1 MGVKAACELF
11 LDSLIYNAHGTAA
24 DALWTRVPL
33 VTAPG
38 ALQPARVAASM
49 LLHPARALSQ
59 LVART
64 PAEMRALAVSFAV
77 SRAAPKGEQAGARLA
92 PAQQEWARVKLM
104 LAGGVEAEESPGIF
118 GVRQW
123 TREWERGLRM
133 AALDI
138 ETRGNLVVA
147 ASAAAA

>member
-49 LLHPARALSQ
+49 LLHPARALTQ

-77 SRAAPKGEQAGARLA
+77 SRAAPKGEQAGLAWRRRSKSGPESSSCLLAEWKQRNRRESLACGSGRENGNGDCAWPRLT
-92 PAQQEWARVKLM
+92 
-104 LAGGVEAEESPGIF
+104 S
-118 GVRQW
+118 RQ
-123 TREWERGLRM
+123 G
-133 AALDI
+133 AI
-138 ETRGNLVVA
+138 
-147 ASAAAA
+147 

>member
-1 MGVKAACELF
+1 MVVKAACELF

-49 LLHPARALSQ
+49 LLHPARALTQ

-77 SRAAPKGEQAGARLA
+77 SRAAPKGEAGARLA
-92 PAQQEWARVKLM
+92 PAQQEWARIKLM
-104 LAGGVEAEESPGIF
+104 IAGAVEAEGSPGIF
-118 GVRQW
+118 DVRRW

>member
-49 LLHPARALSQ
+49 LLHPARD
-59 LVART
+59 R
-64 PAEMRALAVSFAV
+64 
-77 SRAAPKGEQAGARLA
+77 
-92 PAQQEWARVKLM
+92 
-104 LAGGVEAEESPGIF
+104 
-118 GVRQW
+118 
-123 TREWERGLRM
+123 
-133 AALDI
+133 
-138 ETRGNLVVA
+138 
-147 ASAAAA
+147 

>member
-49 LLHPARALSQ
+49 LLHPARALTQ

-64 PAEMRALAVSFAV
+64 PSEMRALAVSFAV
-77 SRAAPKGEQAGARLA
+77 ARAAPKGEARARLA
-92 PAQQEWARVKLM
+92 PAQQEWARVKLII
-104 LAGGVEAEESPGIF
+104 AGGVEAEGSPGIF

>member
-49 LLHPARALSQ
+49 LLHPARAL
-59 LVART
+59 T
-64 PAEMRALAVSFAV
+64 
-77 SRAAPKGEQAGARLA
+77 
-92 PAQQEWARVKLM
+92 
-104 LAGGVEAEESPGIF
+104 
-118 GVRQW
+118 
-123 TREWERGLRM
+123 GLR
-133 AALDI
+133 
-138 ETRGNLVVA
+138 
-147 ASAAAA
+147 ASRRTTAPPRASTLQISKV